1 MAMRWRCQVLVVCL
15 GVFIV
20 LSGDGAMAHAGT
32 TQKSRGTPKPS
43 PGKGAEMQWTVHQD
57 PAGFSVEIPRGW
69 KVKSHPKTGQIDVT
83 GTSQERVTIV
93 PFFIRGR
100 PDTKALPGILQGL
113 VREYGGETQ
122 WQSPRFEGKSTLR
135 MTGKTKNEVVVS
147 AMTWVSSGRG
157 TAGILYV
164 TSAPEERYGRMVD
177 VWARILKSFR
187 IRGKA
192 SGESGGTVLPA
203 FVVWKDPLENAFSI
217 EVPKGWKVD
226 GGLHRFASVDT
237 RVELVATSPDNAIT
251 IRIGD
256 KEIPPFVEPNPTLT
270 MSGFPE
276 GSLYSPGY
284 GVVML
289 VKSYRDGVDFAEE
302 YVRSRYGQEC
312 PDLEIVER
320 KDRRDMSE
328 AFNEIY
334 RSSSV
339 YGVEVVLTT
348 GEVAFTCTRSG
359 KKTKGYFFAGTQRS
373 VVQGTGAGT
382 WNMQYLAGFIA
393 ESGQADPAEAIGAR
407 MVNTLRINPDW
418 LRMQEHLA
426 GETSRIVSETH
437 AKISNLISESYWS
450 RQAVM
455 DELDR
460 RRSNAILGVVDVVDP
475 ATGKEYQVESSSDYY
490 WIDHR
495 GNIVGTD
502 TYTIP
507 NIDFRAL
514 LRLP

>member
-1 MAMRWRCQVLVVCL
+1 MRWRCQALVVCL
-15 GVFIV
+15 GVFFV
-20 LSGDGAMAHAGT
+20 LSGDGTMAHAGT
-32 TQKSRGTPKPS
+32 TQKGRGRPKPS
-43 PGKGAEMQWTVHQD
+43 PGQRSEMQWTVHQD

-69 KVKSHPKTGQIDVT
+69 KVRSHPKTGQIDVT

-93 PFFIRGR
+93 PFFIRVR
-100 PDTKALPGILQGL
+100 LDTKALPEIFKGL
-113 VREYGGETQ
+113 AREYGGGAE

-135 MTGKTKNEVVVS
+135 MTGKTKNEAVVS
-147 AMTWVSSGRG
+147 AMTWFSSGRG

-177 VWARILKSFR
+177 VFGRILKSFR
-187 IRGKA
+187 IQGKA
-192 SGESGGTVLPA
+192 SGESGRTVLPA

-226 GGLHRFASVDT
+226 GGLHRLASVDT
-237 RVELVATSPDNAIT
+237 RVELVATSPDNGIT

-289 VKSYRDGVDFAEE
+289 VKSYRNGVDFAEE
-302 YVRSRYGQEC
+302 YARSRYGEEC
-312 PDLEIVER
+312 QDLEMVDR

-334 RSSSV
+334 RSSSA
-339 YGVEVVLTT
+339 YGVGFVLTA

-359 KKTKGYFFAGTQRS
+359 RKMKGYFFAGTQRS
-373 VVQGTGAGT
+373 VVQGTGLGP
-382 WNMQYLAGFIA
+382 WSVQYLAGFIA
-393 ESGQADPAEAIGAR
+393 ESEQAETAEAIGEH
-407 MVNTLRINPDW
+407 MVKTLRINPEW
-418 LRMQEHLA
+418 LRMQKHLA

-437 AKISNLISESYWS
+437 AKISNLIRESYWS

-460 RRSNAILGVVDVVDP
+460 RRSRAILGVVDVVDP

-502 TYTIP
+502 TSTIP
-507 NIDFRAL
+507 NIDFREL